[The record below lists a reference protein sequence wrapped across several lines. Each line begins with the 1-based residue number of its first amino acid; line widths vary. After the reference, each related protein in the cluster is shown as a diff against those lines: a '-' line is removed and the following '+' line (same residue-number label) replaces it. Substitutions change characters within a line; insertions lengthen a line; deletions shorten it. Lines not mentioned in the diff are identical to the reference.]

1 MQENQ
6 SSYKPRFRISIFF
19 WGVLLP
25 IILLLS
31 FGSSSGNSFLEVLA
45 HNIFSTNWH
54 FFAATIVPIANLIA
68 LFPIP
73 KKGFFFVGFSNGMAM
88 GISLIYCIIF
98 NKWMIDP
105 LALLFGLG
113 LFISPLTSFI
123 ATMMCRNNLNHL
135 ALASGCR
142 KNYGLWSGIAV
153 GDCEL
158 CTPWCRKT
166 SESVLW
172 SGIAVGVCMMI
183 LIESPVC
190 YTIKR
195 MRMASSKDTEIQVK
209 GIRSLRQ
216 SDNNKLIHHLISK
229 KPFDLYPSY
238 HHPLWGRFFE
248 ITPDPLR
255 PKTSDRQSEHLYYEM
270 LRISKAHEIY
280 YRITGTVPIYH
291 DDHNGLIAWMYNASQ
306 GDSQTRD
313 RLYSENSPVLKEN
326 SPLRVIIVI
335 DGSVGMKNHVQEIV
349 EIFNKLPENIEIGVI
364 FASDGPEEIVSLKQ
378 GNKAVYQEIGDR
390 VKKLS
395 YEGGGDNVAALER
408 AADMFKSTA
417 SVIFWIHGTQP
428 QLWQKIIPLYKKLT
442 SAGSFHIQD
451 RLFHIQLEQGK
462 NLLLEAIGLNFHEI
476 TADRL
481 KDEFRSFEKYYQVRE
496 GSEAVEPS
504 DAMERHDTPAI
515 PAPEPATLW
524 LMAVAILL
532 FFILKKLKRI

>member
-19 WGVLLP
+19 FGVILP
-25 IILLLS
+25 IITLLS
-31 FGSSSGNSFLEVLA
+31 VEEFTGWHFLSNTTDQMLA

-54 FFAATIVPIANLIA
+54 FFAAAIVPIANLIA
-68 LFPIP
+68 FFHIP
-73 KKGFFFVGFSNGMAM
+73 KDVKSFFFVGFANGMTM
-88 GISLIYCIIF
+88 GISFIYCIILHIF
-98 NKWMIDP
+98 MIINVP
-105 LALLFGLG
+105 FPFL
-113 LFISPLTSFI
+113 SPLMAFI
-123 ATMMCRNNLNHL
+123 AAIMCRNNLNHL

-153 GDCEL
+153 GM
-158 CTPWCRKT
+158 
-166 SESVLW
+166 
-172 SGIAVGVCMMI
+172 CMMI
-183 LIESPVC
+183 LIEAPVY
-190 YTIKR
+190 YTIK
-195 MRMASSKDTEIQVK
+195 MTRMASSRDADIQVK

-216 SDNNKLIHHLISK
+216 SSNNKLIHHLI
-229 KPFDLYPSY
+229 KPIAYPY
-238 HHPLWGRFFE
+238 TPMTYFHPLWGRIFE
-248 ITPDPLR
+248 ITDDPSR
-255 PKTSDRQSEHLYYEM
+255 QKTTDGAYENYYARM
-270 LRISKAHEIY
+270 LTIYKAHEIY
-280 YRITGTVPIYH
+280 YRITGTVPIC
-291 DDHNGLIAWMYNASQ
+291 DDDWSFVAWMYNASQ